1 MCICLYAWGFASHS
15 RMFHSYWDV
24 TIAGEGLQILTH
36 ARHSWP
42 LSNEGS
48 LACHIYCDTGQPFIM
63 VISEDPWHSQLLPN
77 FWSSGAFTTCFY
89 FLGHKIVALI
99 ATDLLFS
106 PFRKTES
113 LSVKVHVKVLISTF
127 VTTQIL
133 AYDNI
138 CQKHC
143 QVVTNR
149 VTVLVTSQE
158 FRTGTTSYFRFPV
171 QAIPQN
177 CSYGSLII

>member
-1 MCICLYAWGFASHS
+1 MPQGLAS
-15 RMFHSYWDV
+15 
-24 TIAGEGLQILTH
+24 
-36 ARHSWP
+36 ARKKNDPSTYNKAREDTMADSSSLRP
-42 LSNEGS
+42 LSF
-48 LACHIYCDTGQPFIM
+48 T
-63 VISEDPWHSQLLPN
+63 LL
-77 FWSSGAFTTCFY
+77 
-89 FLGHKIVALI
+89 HKIVALI

-106 PFRKTES
+106 PFPKRNCLDGKPKANVTNPFGT
-113 LSVKVHVKVLISTF
+113 LVKVHVKVLISTF
-127 VTTQIL
+127 ITTQIL
-133 AYDNI
+133 AYDII